1 VWQCR
6 RTTQYTDSLKSENHA
21 ELISQKTGLVI
32 DPYFSSSKFRWL
44 LKEVEAVKA
53 AHNANNLRLGTIDSF
68 LISKMS
74 GGEFVTD
81 VSNACR
87 TQLMNIETGQWDE
100 ELLALFEVPMSLLA
114 EIRPSSSRLATTK
127 GMRSLPDGIPI
138 SGVAGDQQAAL
149 FGQACFQPGAVKC
162 TFGTGSF
169 ILMNTGEQRVHSS
182 EGLLTTVAW
191 QLGADQPMTYAL
203 EGGAFICGAAVQW
216 LRDGLNMIGSAAD
229 VEQLAKSVESSAG
242 VQIVPAFAGLGAPH
256 WDPEARGVITGLTRG
271 TTSAH
276 VARATLEAMAL
287 QNVEIILAMASNLD
301 GDLKE
306 LKVDGGAVSNNLLMQ
321 LQSDYLMASLLRPKN
336 IETTSAGAAFL
347 AGLAEGF
354 WSSVSDIERSWGEQA
369 SFQPQITSEQQQARL
384 KAWSRAIEASKFMA
398 GANSW

>member
-1 VWQCR
+1 
-6 RTTQYTDSLKSENHA
+6 
-21 ELISQKTGLVI
+21 
-32 DPYFSSSKFRWL
+32 
-44 LKEVEAVKA
+44 
-53 AHNANNLRLGTIDSF
+53 
-68 LISKMS
+68 
-74 GGEFVTD
+74 
-81 VSNACR
+81 
-87 TQLMNIETGQWDE
+87 
-100 ELLALFEVPMSLLA
+100 
-114 EIRPSSSRLATTK
+114 
-127 GMRSLPDGIPI
+127 
-138 SGVAGDQQAAL
+138 
-149 FGQACFQPGAVKC
+149 
-162 TFGTGSF
+162 
-169 ILMNTGEQRVHSS
+169 
-182 EGLLTTVAW
+182 
-191 QLGADQPMTYAL
+191 
-203 EGGAFICGAAVQW
+203 
-216 LRDGLNMIGSAAD
+216 
-229 VEQLAKSVESSAG
+229 
-242 VQIVPAFAGLGAPH
+242 
-256 WDPEARGVITGLTRG
+256 VITGLTRG

>member
-1 VWQCR
+1 MSSDQFVLALDQGTTGTTASIIGHDGLSKAKVNIEFEQIYPQPGWVEHNPSEIWQSVENTIFQCLEKASLSANQIVAIGITNQRETVVAWDKQTGESLYNAIVWQCR

-127 GMRSLPDGIPI
+127 GMRSLPMAFRSLELQGISKRHCLVRPVF
-138 SGVAGDQQAAL
+138 SLGRSSAHLVRAAL
-149 FGQACFQPGAVKC
+149 F
-162 TFGTGSF
+162 
-169 ILMNTGEQRVHSS
+169 
-182 EGLLTTVAW
+182 
-191 QLGADQPMTYAL
+191 
-203 EGGAFICGAAVQW
+203 
-216 LRDGLNMIGSAAD
+216 
-229 VEQLAKSVESSAG
+229 
-242 VQIVPAFAGLGAPH
+242 
-256 WDPEARGVITGLTRG
+256 
-271 TTSAH
+271 
-276 VARATLEAMAL
+276 
-287 QNVEIILAMASNLD
+287 
-301 GDLKE
+301 
-306 LKVDGGAVSNNLLMQ
+306 
-321 LQSDYLMASLLRPKN
+321 
-336 IETTSAGAAFL
+336 
-347 AGLAEGF
+347 
-354 WSSVSDIERSWGEQA
+354 
-369 SFQPQITSEQQQARL
+369 
-384 KAWSRAIEASKFMA
+384 
-398 GANSW
+398 